1 MYQSFYRF
9 FKYIN
14 TYLLLLPPINLF
26 IKKQNK
32 NNTNKTGN
40 NLTID
45 IKSILLKLK
54 LNFDS
59 EYKYKKTKANNVNF
73 RVLKKSLF
81 LI

>member
-32 NNTNKTGN
+32 NNKNKTGN

-54 LNFDS
+54 LNFYS

-73 RVLKKSLF
+73 RILKKSLF